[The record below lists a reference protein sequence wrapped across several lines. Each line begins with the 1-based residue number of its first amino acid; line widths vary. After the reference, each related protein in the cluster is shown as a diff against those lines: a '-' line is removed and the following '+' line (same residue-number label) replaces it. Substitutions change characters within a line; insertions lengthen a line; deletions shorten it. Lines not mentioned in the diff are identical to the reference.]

1 MRISVA
7 QSSTEGGRN
16 AIYQVAGIDSAA
28 DGFGKPHRYQK
39 LPRFGGFKIAND
51 KIRRLWTGKRVI
63 GMGIR
68 TAITMKSKRDRFYEA
83 ATKGAFFMEPEVA
96 GLDHY
101 LCGRQW
107 LKQGESVVSAEIAG
121 QGNMNSVV
129 RVATNQR
136 TFILKQSRPWV
147 EKYPEIPAP
156 FDRSRV
162 EAEFYQSVSHTSAAA
177 FMPRFHWVDD
187 ESQILCLED
196 VGTVPDFSNI
206 YADARVTPDELEQ
219 LCRFLSVLHRLP
231 SRIANR
237 EMRRLNHVHI
247 FVYPFQAE
255 NGLDLDGITPGL
267 GQIGRNAKENR
278 GLVERAT
285 QLGQLYLSEGKFLL
299 HGDYFPGSWL
309 RGMTGVKVIDPEF
322 GFSGPREFDLGVML
336 GHLVLS
342 GMEMEPAVTSLGRRY
357 AWWKELDHKLIL
369 NFAGVEILRR
379 LLGVAQLP
387 VAPDLERKRKLI
399 EEAISMVQA

>member
-1 MRISVA
+1 MRRPAA
-7 QSSTEGGRN
+7 QSSTEGERN
-16 AIYQVAGIDSAA
+16 ARYQVAGIDSAA
-28 DGFGKPHRYQK
+28 DGFGKPHGYQK
-39 LPRFGGFKIAND
+39 LPRFGGLNIAND
-51 KIRRLWTGKRVI
+51 KIRRLLTGKRVM

-101 LCGRQW
+101 LRRRQW
-107 LKQGESVVSAEIAG
+107 LKQGEFVVSAEIAG
-121 QGNMNSVV
+121 RGNMNSVV

-147 EKYPEIPAP
+147 EKYPEISAP
-156 FDRSRV
+156 FDRSQA
-162 EAEFYQSVSHTSAAA
+162 EAEFYQLVSNTPAAA
-177 FMPRFHWVDD
+177 FMPKFYWVDD
-187 ESQILCLED
+187 ESHILCLED
-196 VGTVPDFSNI
+196 IGTVRDFSNI
-206 YADARVTPDELEQ
+206 YADARVTPDELKQ
-219 LCRFLSVLHRLP
+219 LCHFLSLLHSFP

-237 EMRRLNHVHI
+237 EMRMLNHFHI

-267 GQIGRNAKENR
+267 EQISLKAKENR
-278 GLVERAT
+278 ALVQCVT
-285 QLGQLYLSEGKFLL
+285 KLGQIYLSEEKFLL

-309 RGMTGVKVIDPEF
+309 HGITGVRVIDPEF
-322 GFSGPREFDLGVML
+322 GFAGPREFDLGVML
-336 GHLVLS
+336 AHLLIAGLKDAAKHLACYYS
-342 GMEMEPAVTSLGRRY
+342 S
-357 AWWKELDHKLIL
+357 WKELDHHLVH

-387 VAPDLERKRKLI
+387 IAHDLGQKRELT
-399 EEAISMVQA
+399 EAAISMVLA